1 MPNQSTLYELF
12 DSLKQNGRTFGI
24 MQEGIENAVPKVPT
38 LMLKSNIEFLVNQ
51 FPERFW
57 PAAMQQR
64 YERLFNYLSV
74 LSILR
79 KLVYDGEVEKE
90 KAAESGYWNTSQW
103 SDWSKLAKDHNI
115 SLQSDAKA
123 KSIATK
129 SFPAGVEI
137 DKTQAKNILQS
148 YSKSPLTLEQKSFVD
163 DICDRINIFYLS
175 NREESYLNLK
185 NRKEVAGFM
194 AKSYLADLA
203 KELEGPYGQAKGF
216 DLNNPRKLK
225 AQVDGERKESRLV
238 TDTFLFPTYE
248 RLKNQINKHKVAMA
262 SNIAVAQDQDDND
275 RLSGSQKKPHKLKGD
290 EGLEQVAKQLYSFYY
305 QEALAAEKAKK
316 AKDPKHNIK
325 ENIIVANARKKMLDN
340 LKKYS
345 GQDFH
350 KYLQSLFPGVDV
362 SKIDLPYPETEIID
376 RSDNRPLIQRKK
388 DIELPKKSIQVK
400 QIKNGQVVS
409 TEVENTALTQ
419 TTLHKPVELVNIV
432 DSDDLAVDTMET
444 NLLNPSDALGNL
456 YFDPILFERFRKR
469 IEFIKT
475 TKDLTKRAD
484 VLLLLKKYGL
494 SPASNPRDIV
504 NVSKRYYYQKAE
516 AGEYYQGS
524 KASAS
529 FSLHPT
535 RMSTQSRFL
544 HKGHFPV
551 KFNERIDAILNNG
564 VLIDNKGNTQKTI
577 DYIHGFVDSYL
588 QAKDN
593 DKNILKKLFMNRA
606 KDIVYSLC
614 QLKVLENLDDEGMF
628 IDFGEDPDNTKQYVN
643 KERLQDLLRNELI
656 RYMRQDFFTG
666 SRRKSAD
673 FIEQLDED
681 SDSLSCKVGKRA
693 WQKGVCLFGADIRA
707 IQMAAASAM
716 DKIISSVETAT
727 TDEELMERK
736 SLANARARI
745 RFVLERY
752 KDLFKTLLVLY
763 KAIEVQSGTKSEK
776 VLSNAGFNLTEFV
789 KAHAQDD
796 TKTFISNFYSE
807 FNKLKGQLTVSDPK
821 ALEKVDL
828 PQEVLNRAGE
838 IIQPRSMQQ
847 RFASDID
854 SEGIA
859 QRLLDKKPIE
869 DDEMDHLVKLYKA
882 EVLENPTDME
892 KIKNNWES
900 GMSNGNKKKFNAF
913 IGDFESKIQNKIE
926 VDNSD
931 ATLIELFRRPVDE
944 PVSNPEKIL
953 GWAKNRVKFLN
964 YPKLVTILPYYLKYI
979 FGPEKKAHLNASP
992 RNSAY
997 KKVNRDAVLDVAHA
1011 IYDEIV
1017 RRGKKGFL
1025 ISRLKPEIENL
1036 LHFLDK

>member
-1 MPNQSTLYELF
+1 
-12 DSLKQNGRTFGI
+12 
-24 MQEGIENAVPKVPT
+24 
-38 LMLKSNIEFLVNQ
+38 
-51 FPERFW
+51 
-57 PAAMQQR
+57 
-64 YERLFNYLSV
+64 
-74 LSILR
+74 
-79 KLVYDGEVEKE
+79 
-90 KAAESGYWNTSQW
+90 
-103 SDWSKLAKDHNI
+103 
-115 SLQSDAKA
+115 
-123 KSIATK
+123 
-129 SFPAGVEI
+129 
-137 DKTQAKNILQS
+137 
-148 YSKSPLTLEQKSFVD
+148 
-163 DICDRINIFYLS
+163 
-175 NREESYLNLK
+175 
-185 NRKEVAGFM
+185 
-194 AKSYLADLA
+194 
-203 KELEGPYGQAKGF
+203 
-216 DLNNPRKLK
+216 
-225 AQVDGERKESRLV
+225 
-238 TDTFLFPTYE
+238 
-248 RLKNQINKHKVAMA
+248 
-262 SNIAVAQDQDDND
+262 
-275 RLSGSQKKPHKLKGD
+275 
-290 EGLEQVAKQLYSFYY
+290 
-305 QEALAAEKAKK
+305 
-316 AKDPKHNIK
+316 
-325 ENIIVANARKKMLDN
+325 
-340 LKKYS
+340 
-345 GQDFH
+345 
-350 KYLQSLFPGVDV
+350 
-362 SKIDLPYPETEIID
+362 
-376 RSDNRPLIQRKK
+376 
-388 DIELPKKSIQVK
+388 
-400 QIKNGQVVS
+400 
-409 TEVENTALTQ
+409 
-419 TTLHKPVELVNIV
+419 
-432 DSDDLAVDTMET
+432 
-444 NLLNPSDALGNL
+444 
-456 YFDPILFERFRKR
+456 
-469 IEFIKT
+469 
-475 TKDLTKRAD
+475 
-484 VLLLLKKYGL
+484 
-494 SPASNPRDIV
+494 
-504 NVSKRYYYQKAE
+504 
-516 AGEYYQGS
+516 
-524 KASAS
+524 
-529 FSLHPT
+529 
-535 RMSTQSRFL
+535 
-544 HKGHFPV
+544 
-551 KFNERIDAILNNG
+551 
-564 VLIDNKGNTQKTI
+564 
-577 DYIHGFVDSYL
+577 
-588 QAKDN
+588 
-593 DKNILKKLFMNRA
+593 MNRA

-953 GWAKNRVKFLN
+953 GWAKNRVNTSYF
-964 YPKLVTILPYYLKYI
+964 
-979 FGPEKKAHLNASP
+979 P
-992 RNSAY
+992 RWWSC
-997 KKVNRDAVLDVAHA
+997 
-1011 IYDEIV
+1011 
-1017 RRGKKGFL
+1017 GWCF
-1025 ISRLKPEIENL
+1025 
-1036 LHFLDK
+1036 